1 MLIQKMDVAN
11 TFRKIPVDPDDAA
24 AFGHVLM
31 SSCACATFWLRW
43 LFPAALGQGGV
54 RLAPTRLLAPQPSAD
69 TGGDMV
75 AAFNSPKAKNYI
87 LCSILPSTS
96 AKKKVLGPVF
106 RSPKVEFCVWAL
118 SKAYLV
124 AFIYA
129 PGISGTI
136 DNPTTDVHNIYK
148 ELVCFI

>member
-1 MLIQKMDVAN
+1 MQL
-11 TFRKIPVDPDDAA
+11 AA
-24 AFGHVLM
+24 TRFFGATISCRGVVL
-31 SSCACATFWLRW
+31 
-43 LFPAALGQGGV
+43 AA
-54 RLAPTRLLAPQPSAD
+54 S
-69 TGGDMV
+69 
-75 AAFNSPKAKNYI
+75 NSRKAKPCI
-87 LCSILPSTS
+87 LGRTRSYEKEVSCREPS
-96 AKKKVLGPVF
+96 VF